1 MSDNMGSP
9 KAENVSGVADERGPG
24 RSDAILVIGGGI
36 GGMQSALLLAE
47 AGHPVCLVDSA
58 PGIGGSMHLL
68 DRTFPTDSCGICLML
83 PGRAAYCPTI
93 ECDLHR
99 NIQIVPYAEV
109 ESVDGDVGD
118 FSVSLRRKARFVDVE
133 RCNNCGL
140 CAEVCPIERPHQY
153 EGDIDKQKAIYQ
165 PPIRAIPPAYV
176 IDMDYCTR
184 CGACVDAC
192 PTNAIDLDMQAK
204 MEEIGVGA
212 VIMSPGYEPFDP
224 EVKGEYGFG
233 HYDNVLSSIQF
244 ERMVSLSGSTG
255 ARIARPSDGETP
267 DRVAFIQCVGSRD
280 PSIDRGYC
288 SSVCCMYTA
297 KQVQVAKEID
307 PDLDVTVFFMD
318 IRAHGKDFDEYFDE
332 VEATPGVTYRRA
344 MVSSIHDYKQT
355 GDLALNFV
363 AEDGTVHEEGFDM
376 VVLAVGFE
384 APRGFQALA
393 QGLDVELNQYGFGV
407 TGTLRPLDSSRPGIF
422 VSGAFKEPKDIP
434 GTVVEA
440 SAVAASA
447 ARLVRRDWVEQRAAK
462 GARDEVSPEERDVT
476 LDWPRLGVFFCD
488 CRGEI
493 GSVVNLGELAAYT
506 ADLRDVVAVQTMD
519 NACLA
524 SGRQQIV
531 EAIEADDLNRVVIAG
546 CPARE
551 YQSSF
556 EGVMRKAGLNPTLLT
571 RVNLR
576 GEVAWV
582 HGRNG
587 KDGSD
592 PGAGVQGALDK
603 AKELV
608 AMAVAGARMN
618 QPARAEREEL
628 SQRVLVVGGGVAGMT
643 AALTLAD
650 LGYEVDLVEKNSE
663 LGGELKSVRYTLTD
677 EDPQA
682 FLDQLIEDVSSSDLI
697 SLYREAEVGEIS
709 GWVGQYETNLRLADG
724 QTDPLIHGA
733 VVVATGGREVV
744 PEEYLYGADGRVLT
758 QRELEARLDSGDEIP
773 SDVVM
778 IQCVGSRE
786 PDRPYCSRI
795 CCTKAVTNAL
805 RIKEQ
810 DPGARVY
817 VLYRELRTF
826 GFREDLYREARQK
839 GVVFLRYALPDK
851 PEVVAGNGG
860 LTIRLQEPVTGA
872 EVELGA
878 GVLVLST
885 GIEPNDVTE
894 LASQLEIPL
903 DKNGFFQEEYPKM
916 RPLDFTK
923 RGVFMCGLAHS
934 PRFSDEAI
942 VQAQGAAM
950 RAAALLEQQELIP
963 PVAPVLVS
971 ERLCSACGQCVEI
984 CPYGARVLEPGAH
997 TADVIEVLC
1006 QGCGACIVA
1015 CPNKATRRKGT
1026 ELPSVY
1032 RMLEALA

>member
-9 KAENVSGVADERGPG
+9 QAESVSSLSHERASAG
-24 RSDAILVIGGGI
+24 SEAVLVIGAGI

-47 AGHPVCLVDSA
+47 AGQQVHLVDSA

-99 NIQIVPYAEV
+99 NIHIVPYAEV
-109 ESVDGDVGD
+109 EKVEGEKGNFTASI
-118 FSVSLRRKARFVDVE
+118 RRKARFVDVE
-133 RCNNCGL
+133 RCNSCGL
-140 CAEVCPIERPHQY
+140 CAEICPIERPHQY
-153 EGDIDKQKAIYQ
+153 EGHIKAQKAIYQ

-176 IDMDYCTR
+176 IDMDYCDR
-184 CGACVDAC
+184 CGACVDVC
-192 PTNAIDLDMQAK
+192 PTDAIDLDMNPQT
-204 MEEIGVGA
+204 EEVSVGA
-212 VIMSPGYEPFDP
+212 VIMSPGYEPFDAGL
-224 EVKGEYGFG
+224 KGEYGFG

-255 ARIARPSDGETP
+255 ARIARPSDGENP
-267 DRVAFIQCVGSRD
+267 ERIAFIQCVGSRD

-318 IRAHGKDFDEYFDE
+318 IRAQGKDFDEYFDG
-332 VEATPGVTYRRA
+332 VEATPGVTYRRV
-344 MVSSIHDYKQT
+344 MVSSVHDYKQT
-355 GDLALNFV
+355 GDLVLNFV
-363 AEDGTVHEEGFDM
+363 AEDGTVHHEDFDM

-384 APRGFQALA
+384 PPRGFRALA
-393 QGLDVELNQYGFGV
+393 EGLGVELNQYGFGV
-407 TGTLRPLDSSRPGIF
+407 ARQFRPMHSSRPGIF

-447 ARLVRRDWVEQRAAK
+447 ARLTSRDSGQLGTA
-462 GARDEVSPEERDVT
+462 GADQGELVPEKLDVS
-476 LDWPRLGVFFCD
+476 LGWPRLGVFLCD

-493 GSVVNLGELAAYT
+493 GSVVDLQELAGYA
-506 ADLRDVVAVQTMD
+506 ADLRDVVMVRTMD
-519 NACLA
+519 NACLV
-524 SGRQQIV
+524 SGRQQIA
-531 EAIEADDLNRVVIAG
+531 EAIAEGDLNRVVIAG

-551 YQSSF
+551 YQAAF
-556 EGVMRKAGLNPTLLT
+556 EDVMRQAGLNPALLT

-582 HGRNG
+582 HGTNG

-592 PGAGVQGALDK
+592 RGDDGQGPLAK
-603 AKELV
+603 AKELM
-608 AMAVAGARMN
+608 AMAASAARLS
-618 QPARAEREEL
+618 QPARASKQRL

-643 AALTLAD
+643 VGLTLAD
-650 LGYEVDLVEKNSE
+650 LGYDVDLVEKSAE
-663 LGGELKSVRYTLTD
+663 LGGQLKSLHYTLTG
-677 EDPQA
+677 EDPQV
-682 FLDQLIEDVSSSDLI
+682 FLDQLVEDVSSSDRI
-697 SLYREAEVGEIS
+697 SLYLEAEVDEVS
-709 GWVGQYETNLRLADG
+709 GWVGQYETKLSLADG
-724 QTDPLIHGA
+724 KSETLTHGA
-733 VVVATGGREVV
+733 VIVATGGHEVV
-744 PEEYLYGADGRVLT
+744 PNEYLYGEDDRVFT
-758 QRELEARLDSGDEIP
+758 QRELEARLDSGDEVP

-786 PDRPYCSRI
+786 PERPYCSRV

-810 DPGARVY
+810 NPTARVY
-817 VLYRELRTF
+817 VLYREMRTF

-851 PEVVAGNGG
+851 PEVVADGDA
-860 LTIRLQEPVTGA
+860 LTIRVREPVTGR
-872 EVELGA
+872 EVELSAGA
-878 GVLVLST
+878 LVLST
-885 GIEPNDVTE
+885 GIEPNDVTA
-894 LASQLEIPL
+894 LASRLAIPL

-923 RGVFMCGLAHS
+923 RGIFMSGLAHS
-934 PRFSDEAI
+934 PRFFDEAI

-950 RAAALLEQQELIP
+950 RAAALLEQQELEP
-963 PVAPVLVS
+963 PVAPVLVN
-971 ERLCSACGQCVEI
+971 ERLCSACGQCVEV
-984 CPYGARVLEPGAH
+984 CPYGARVLESGAH
-997 TADVIEVLC
+997 TAEVIEVLC

-1015 CPNKATRRKGT
+1015 CPNKATRRQGT

-1032 RMLEALA
+1032 RMLEAMA